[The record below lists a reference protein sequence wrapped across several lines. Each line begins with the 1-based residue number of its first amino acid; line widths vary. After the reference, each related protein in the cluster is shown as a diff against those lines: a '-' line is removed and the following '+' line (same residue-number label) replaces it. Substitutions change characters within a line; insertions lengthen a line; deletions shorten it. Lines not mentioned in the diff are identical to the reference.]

1 MIFRVVKFLLSLLV
15 LILLIDP
22 TDRVFH
28 LKIPLFILVIFG
40 WMILRSRSKIKYYKE
55 YLVIIFFLIFI
66 TVFGIFSAVVQVDDI
81 DFAFAFGFLKS
92 IVILFLLIIVV
103 DMDIDIGKYVTK
115 YSIFIPL
122 ATFVIYSLP
131 LYNVALFGQVYDY
144 LVWEKET
151 MMIAYRN
158 FYGYNVFM
166 VYYKTSPVLVFP
178 LSYYCSVV
186 VRQGF
191 TVKRMILI
199 LMFFVCL
206 LVSGTRA
213 NMLSALFVIIYWIY
227 IFLKERKNAFYS
239 IVVFISM
246 FTAITMFALSL
257 SFKEKEASSEIKSGH
272 FISLMDN
279 FEEHPQYL
287 LWGQGLGSR
296 FYSIGSQRINT
307 QVELTYIELMRYFGI
322 PLGLFFIIMIVYPM
336 INIVINKKI
345 NAYNQYVIPAFW
357 AYLFICGTNP
367 LLVSSTGMLIMII
380 MYSYINKNFVVEYN
394 NEIE

>member
-15 LILLIDP
+15 LILLMDP

-66 TVFGIFSAVVQVDDI
+66 TIFGIFSAVAQGDSTDY
-81 DFAFAFGFLKS
+81 AFAFGFLKS
-92 IVILFLLIIVV
+92 ICILFLLIIVV
-103 DMDIDIGKYVTK
+103 DMDIDIGKYLTK

-122 ATFVIYSLP
+122 TTFVIYYLP
-131 LYNVALFGQVYDY
+131 LYNVTLFGQVYNY
-144 LVWEKET
+144 LGMEKET
-151 MMIAYRN
+151 IMIANRN

-166 VYYKTSPVLVFP
+166 IYYKTSPVLVFP

-199 LMFFVCL
+199 SMFFVCL

-213 NMLSALFVIIYWIY
+213 NMLSALCVIIYWIY
-227 IFLKERKNAFYS
+227 IFLKEKKNAFYS
-239 IVVFISM
+239 LVVFISM

-257 SFKEKEASSEIKSGH
+257 SFKEKEASSETKFGH
-272 FISLMDN
+272 YVSLMNN
-279 FEEHPQYL
+279 FEDHPQYL

-296 FYSIGSQRINT
+296 FYSIGNHRFTS
-307 QVELTYIELMRYFGI
+307 QVELTYIELIRYFGI
-322 PLGLFFIIMIVYPM
+322 PLGLFFIIMIFYPM

-345 NAYNQYVIPAFW
+345 NAYNQYIIPAFGT
-357 AYLFICGTNP
+357 YLFICGTNP
-367 LLVSSTGMLIMII
+367 LLISSTGMLIMII
-380 MYSYINKNFVVEYN
+380 MYSYIHKDFVKYN
-394 NEIE
+394 RELE